1 MHNKTILIAEDH
13 PLVVKSLNSLLL
25 DIDNQLN
32 VLAVDSCKDLMNV
45 FLKQKPKYI
54 IIDMTLNDGFALT
67 TLEQILLLDNEINI
81 MVYTV
86 ASAKMYLAK
95 LFSIGIHCFVK
106 KENSEEEL
114 IQALKKFLNNEFYLS
129 NDLLPVFISMKTNNV
144 NSENIFKSLSK
155 NEMIVVEYLK
165 SGLSPKAISVKMN
178 IKQNTVTTYKKR
190 AFEKLGVINTIELKE
205 LYEARN

>member
-1 MHNKTILIAEDH
+1 MDNKTILIAEDH
-13 PLVVKSLNSLLL
+13 PLVVKSLNILLL
-25 DIDNQLN
+25 DIDNNLN
-32 VLAVDSCKDLMNV
+32 VVAVDSCKDLMRI

-95 LFSIGIHCFVK
+95 LFSIGIHCFVNK
-106 KENSEEEL
+106 NNSEEEL
-114 IQALKKFLNNEFYLS
+114 LLALKKFLNNEFYLS
-129 NDLLPVFISMKTNNV
+129 NDLLPLFISMKTNNN
-144 NSENIFKSLSK
+144 NSENKFKSLSM
-155 NEMIVVEYLK
+155 NEMIVIEYLMN
-165 SGLSPKAISVKMN
+165 GLTPKAISAKMN

-190 AFEKLGVINTIELKE
+190 AFEKLSVSNALELKE
-205 LYEARN
+205 LYEATH